1 VEQQHRPRRSWA
13 GTVAVAGVLAV
24 AGGLFAT
31 SAGTAQGTDL
41 RASDSDLPGLV
52 RQESSRLDARNT
64 EVAGLRAQVDQLS
77 AEVGDS
83 TTRDLQATAAE
94 LSGPAQLQP
103 VSGPAL
109 TVTLDDAPR
118 DRPLPEGTNP
128 NSVVVHQQ
136 DVQAVVNAMWAAG
149 AEAMTLM
156 DQRVISTSAVRC
168 VGTTLHLQ
176 GRVYSPPYVITAIG
190 DQDDMRDALDDSAQ
204 IDLYRDDAR
213 AYGLVY
219 RVEESDRVEMPAY
232 DGSIEMQFARTVG
245 GDGARE
251 DGG

>member
-1 VEQQHRPRRSWA
+1 MDSQHRPRRSWA

-41 RASDSDLPGLV
+41 RASDTDLRGLV

-64 EVAGLRAQVDQLS
+64 EVAGLRAEIDRLT

-109 TVTLDDAPR
+109 VVTLDDAPR
-118 DRPLPEGTNP
+118 DRAQPEGVDP
-128 NSVVVHQQ
+128 NKLVVHQQ
-136 DVQAVVNAMWAAG
+136 DVQAAVNALWAAG
-149 AEAMTLM
+149 AEAMMLM

-168 VGTTLHLQ
+168 VGATLHLQ

-190 DQDDMRDALDDSAQ
+190 DQDDMREALDDSV
-204 IDLYRDDAR
+204 DLGYYRDDAR
-213 AYGLVY
+213 AYGLTY
-219 RVEESDRVEMPAY
+219 RVQDDDRVEMPAY
-232 DGSIEMQFARTVG
+232 DGSIELQHARAVG
-245 GDGARE
+245 GDGATE